1 MNFALKTRNSELKT
15 RNCVSKTRNSVSKL
29 MNISD
34 LRQDDHRPPAHH
46 RRQVLRPVSA
56 ARFCGPFLRPVAAAR
71 FCGPFLRP
79 VSAARFCGPFMR
91 PVSAA
96 RFCGPFLRFGFF
108 LRNLFR
114 SIEHGYM
121 RGVTTAF
128 IICGTTSSSVII
140 CGWVIQ
146 LMLLSDVFPR
156 PTTRPLLT
164 VMAIFNTTAS
174 LFSLLSQNTEVSEKG

>member
-15 RNCVSKTRNSVSKL
+15 RNCVSKTRNFVSKL

-46 RRQVLRPVSA
+46 RRQVL
-56 ARFCGPFLRPVAAAR
+56 
-71 FCGPFLRP
+71 
-79 VSAARFCGPFMR
+79 R